1 VVGGRIW
8 SKLVRLRSSSQ
19 LVYSGHCCRR
29 SILASGPRSEGLEWD
44 QLRSSKQTS
53 KQATWAEQAQLSFCL
68 LVSSFV
74 VGEKLALLGQRWRLR
89 KDWSSWST
97 QTWMPRLLKGDYC
110 RSRRRCSS
118 SHRGFHAMCSKELVE
133 SIFFFMS
140 IKMCNWAPGGIR
152 KQQQEVLL
160 VLRAPVPPASPSA
173 HCRCRETPSI
183 AWVKVETLWNLNLNL
198 NLNLL
203 NSLGSFSPASV
214 SEVPES

>member
-1 VVGGRIW
+1 
-8 SKLVRLRSSSQ
+8 
-19 LVYSGHCCRR
+19 
-29 SILASGPRSEGLEWD
+29 
-44 QLRSSKQTS
+44 
-53 KQATWAEQAQLSFCL
+53 
-68 LVSSFV
+68 
-74 VGEKLALLGQRWRLR
+74 
-89 KDWSSWST
+89 
-97 QTWMPRLLKGDYC
+97 MPRLLKGDYC

-118 SHRGFHAMCSKELVE
+118 SSHRGFRAMCSKELVE

-160 VLRAPVPPASPSA
+160 VLRAPVPRASPSA

-183 AWVKVETLWNLNLNL
+183 AWVKVEALWNLNR

-214 SEVPES
+214 SEVSESEHCIKTTPFVIFLILRALRVLTLLLCRVHTGILVSFFIMGWLQQQSENE